1 LKWAIA
7 AAAIVVGAGI
17 LLAVRAFISTPTT
30 AVPVLTPGEGAYAET
45 QTITISDTTPN
56 AVIHYTVDS
65 SPPTETS
72 PIYTQPFTLQATQ
85 AALPHVSSGRAR
97 PEGAVIRA
105 MATAMG
111 HAPSAIITG
120 VYIWSKNTR
129 PATLQGGS
137 SYDQSKKALLKSV
150 QQAQNKTTPEEALGV
165 WTDPATGLMWAKK
178 DNGRNVTWQ
187 QATDYCRNLQL
198 ARHTDWRLPAIGE
211 LQGIYNSKV
220 NVGDMHVKGNLQLS
234 GWHWSSTPE
243 NTTEKAWYFLF
254 TDGERGADPLTY
266 SYDKR
271 ALCVRRAGE

>member
-1 LKWAIA
+1 
-7 AAAIVVGAGI
+7 
-17 LLAVRAFISTPTT
+17 
-30 AVPVLTPGEGAYAET
+30 
-45 QTITISDTTPN
+45 
-56 AVIHYTVDS
+56 
-65 SPPTETS
+65 
-72 PIYTQPFTLQATQ
+72 
-85 AALPHVSSGRAR
+85 
-97 PEGAVIRA
+97 
-105 MATAMG
+105 
-111 HAPSAIITG
+111 
-120 VYIWSKNTR
+120 
-129 PATLQGGS
+129 
-137 SYDQSKKALLKSV
+137 V